1 MFESVEGD
9 WIVEGKV
16 IFTNW
21 ERLIALKGIVGSKLA
36 SADTT
41 ATKSIII
48 IECAEQMP
56 FTLFINTQDIVNE
69 LWRTLLNMI
78 KSMCCKNYFQISIF
92 SDHSSVHFLHICHLD
107 IIKSSS
113 LI

>member
-1 MFESVEGD
+1 MFFLFLSIE
-9 WIVEGKV
+9 KV

-41 ATKSIII
+41 ATKNLVFVV
-48 IECAEQMP
+48 A

-78 KSMCCKNYFQISIF
+78 KSMCCKMTHFNMIENYFQISIF
-92 SDHSSVHFLHICHLD
+92 SDHSSVHFLHICHLESEN
-107 IIKSSS
+107 KFYV
-113 LI
+113 